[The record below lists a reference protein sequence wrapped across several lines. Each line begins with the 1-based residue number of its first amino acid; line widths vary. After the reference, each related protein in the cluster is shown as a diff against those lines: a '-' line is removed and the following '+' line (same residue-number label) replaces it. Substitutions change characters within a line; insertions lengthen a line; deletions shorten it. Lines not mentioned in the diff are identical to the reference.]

1 MGKPDPRI
9 KIVGKSDLELKIMF
23 ILNRVSKKQ
32 KENRIFLKEIMT
44 KAGFNPVS
52 YEWWHFDAF
61 SKNYIRNNFGCS
73 LKSRHDFCLTFADPF
88 GMIYIGL
95 SRSYDPNQ
103 KDSTNVYQQNT
114 SCRFGRL

>member
-1 MGKPDPRI
+1 MCNIIGSMHNYGSAVDITIIDKNKKELDMGKPDPRI

-61 SKNYIRNNFGCS
+61 SKNYIRNNF
-73 LKSRHDFCLTFADPF
+73 K
-88 GMIYIGL
+88 IIE
-95 SRSYDPNQ
+95 
-103 KDSTNVYQQNT
+103 
-114 SCRFGRL
+114 